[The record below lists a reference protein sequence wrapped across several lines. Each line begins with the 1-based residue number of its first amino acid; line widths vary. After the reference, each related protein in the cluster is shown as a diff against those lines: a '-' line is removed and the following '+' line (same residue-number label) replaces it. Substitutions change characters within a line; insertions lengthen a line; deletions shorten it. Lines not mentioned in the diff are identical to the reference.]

1 MNKNISCLLLMFL
14 SLMIMSCSDNST
26 PAAPVTGWAIGWSED
41 AGNFSVKI
49 LKTDNGGAAW
59 TLQAL
64 PAGCEGFQ
72 GNDISAVNQRVAW
85 AAMSLNKGASI
96 DGGILH
102 TADGGASWTIQ
113 TLPDGMTNRQIKN
126 IKGVSPT
133 EAWAVSIGGDVL
145 HTIDGGVSWN
155 IVEVKDVDGH
165 IITMTQVNRMDV
177 TGQDIWIVD
186 VNSFDMGVIHSPDGG
201 LTWRREQLPDVLH
214 NHGPLAISAFSSLIA
229 WAAVNSEGYLWWTA
243 NGGLSWNKSKD
254 TISGTADFDDICAS
268 SANVI
273 WIAQNNGLSSGGVA
287 ARITVSDGVFS
298 SNLYTD
304 INYMMEGVAPM
315 NDNIAWLVGFKTL
328 RADPSLP
335 KGVIYF
341 TNDGGLNWQLQAMP
355 ANALDVNL
363 WKVSFVGARR

>member
-1 MNKNISCLLLMFL
+1 MKINIPCLLLLCL

-49 LKTDNGGAAW
+49 LKTDNGGATW
-59 TLQAL
+59 KLQTL
-64 PAGCEGFQ
+64 PVGCEGFQ
-72 GNDISAVNQRVAW
+72 GNDISAVNHRVAW
-85 AAMSLNKGASI
+85 AAMSLNKGAAI

-102 TADGGASWTIQ
+102 TSDGGASWTIQ

-126 IKGVSPT
+126 IKGVSAT

-145 HTIDGGVSWN
+145 HTTDGGVSWN
-155 IVEVKDVDGH
+155 IVEVKDVDGN

-186 VNSFDMGVIHSPDGG
+186 VNSYDLGVIHSPDGG
-201 LTWRREQLPDVLH
+201 LTWWREHLPDVLH
-214 NHGPLAISAFSSLIA
+214 DHGPLAISAFSSLIA

-243 NGGLSWNKSKD
+243 NGGRSWNKSTD

-268 SANVI
+268 SANVV
-273 WIAQNNGLSSGGVA
+273 WIAQNSGFGGGIA
-287 ARITVSDGVFS
+287 ARIIVTDGVFS

-304 INYMMEGVAPM
+304 FNYMMEGVAPM
-315 NDNIAWLVGFKTL
+315 NDNIAWLVGFKTFE
-328 RADPSLP
+328 ADPSLP

-341 TNDGGLNWQLQAMP
+341 TSDGGLNWQLQTMP